1 MTTNGFDPF
10 EWRSFYFPGM
20 SREEAHK
27 LLGEP
32 QVSIGTF
39 LMRDSS
45 RPGEYSLTVREADE
59 GNAVCHY
66 LIERGEPK
74 EDGTAAAGVKIANQ
88 SFPDIPALLNHF
100 KMRVLTEASLLA
112 AYKKPIIEVVVGTFK
127 FTGERETDLPFEQG
141 ERLEILSK
149 TNQDW
154 WEARNALGT
163 TGLVPA
169 NYVQIQME
177 FHNDRTS
184 KGASQSSIGSSGGG
198 AERFSSASTSS
209 DNIELQPR
217 LPAKAKVTFD
227 RVPNAYD
234 PTQLRVKKGQT
245 VLVTQK
251 MSNGMYK
258 AELDG
263 QIGSVPHTYLR
274 FTAVSE

>member
-1 MTTNGFDPF
+1 MNGFDPF

-27 LLGEP
+27 LLGESN
-32 QVSIGTF
+32 VSIGTF

-59 GNAVCHY
+59 GNTVCHY
-66 LIERGEPK
+66 LIERDVK
-74 EDGTAAAGVKIANQ
+74 EDGSAGVKIANQ

-100 KMRVLTEASLLA
+100 KMRVLTEASLLS
-112 AYKKPIIEVVVGTFK
+112 AYKKPIIEVVLGTYK

-141 ERLEILSK
+141 ERLEILAK
-149 TNQDW
+149 TNNDW

-169 NYVQIQME
+169 NYVLVQTGE
-177 FHNDRTS
+177 FANDRIS
-184 KGASQSSIGSSGGG
+184 KGASQSSIGSSGNG
-198 AERFSSASTSS
+198 AERFSSTSTNSE
-209 DNIELQPR
+209 NAEAHPR
-217 LPAKAKVTFD
+217 LPAIAKVTFD

-245 VLVTQK
+245 VRVTHK
-251 MSNGMYK
+251 LTNGMYK

-263 QIGSVPHTYLR
+263 QIGSVPFTYLR
-274 FTAVSE
+274 FVTANE

>member
-1 MTTNGFDPF
+1 MNMNGFDPF

-20 SREEAHK
+20 SREDAHK

-32 QVSIGTF
+32 RVSIGTF

-45 RPGEYSLTVREADE
+45 QPGEYSLSVREADE
-59 GNAVCHY
+59 GNTVCHY
-66 LIERGEPK
+66 LIVRDVK
-74 EDGTAAAGVKIANQ
+74 EDGTAGVKIAEQ

-100 KMRVLTEASLLA
+100 KMRVLTEASLLS

-149 TNQDW
+149 TNNDW

-169 NYVQIQME
+169 NYVQVQSGE
-177 FHNDRTS
+177 FANERIS
-184 KGASQSSIGSSGGG
+184 KGTSQSSIGSSGNG
-198 AERFSSASTSS
+198 AERFSSTSTSS
-209 DNIELQPR
+209 ENAEAHPT
-217 LPAKAKVTFD
+217 LPTTAKVTFD

-245 VLVTQK
+245 VRVLEK
-251 MSNGMYK
+251 MSNGMYR

-263 QIGSVPHTYLR
+263 QIGSVPFTYIR
-274 FTAVSE
+274 FNTANQ

>member
-1 MTTNGFDPF
+1 MNMNGFDPF

-32 QVSIGTF
+32 GVSIGTF

-59 GNAVCHY
+59 GNTVCHY
-66 LIERGEPK
+66 LIERDAK
-74 EDGTAAAGVKIANQ
+74 EDGTSGVKIANQ

-100 KMRVLTEASLLA
+100 KMRVLTEASLLS
-112 AYKKPIIEVVVGTFK
+112 AYKKPIIEVVTGTFK

-141 ERLEILSK
+141 ERLEILAK
-149 TNQDW
+149 TNNDW

-169 NYVQIQME
+169 NYVTVQAGE
-177 FHNDRTS
+177 FVNDRIS
-184 KGASQSSIGSSGGG
+184 KGASQSSIGSSGNG
-198 AERFSSASTSS
+198 AERFSSTSTNS
-209 DNIELQPR
+209 DNAETHPR
-217 LPAKAKVTFD
+217 LPAIAKVTFD

-245 VLVTQK
+245 IRVTQK
-251 MSNGMYK
+251 LTNGMYK

-263 QIGSVPHTYLR
+263 QIGSVPFTYLR
-274 FTAVSE
+274 FITANE